1 MNLEADWPGAD
12 VVFGVHHLRWIVS
25 FDKDAA
31 SFFVGKLSSP
41 QNRSTWVKIH
51 TTYYMHLLCPSVNS
65 RPLWLTFCQL
75 DESVFFSGGVSVEW
89 ARDVLMLT
97 V

>member
-25 FDKDAA
+25 FDEDAP

-41 QNRSTWVKIH
+41 QNRSTWVKY
-51 TTYYMHLLCPSVNS
+51 T
-65 RPLWLTFCQL
+65 QL
-75 DESVFFSGGVSVEW
+75 INALIMSKC
-89 ARDVLMLT
+89 
-97 V
+97 